1 MKLNELRVEGFGK
14 LESRNIAFDPHFN
27 IVYGPNEAGKSTL
40 TTAIIATLYGVG
52 RKEERDAWRPWSGG
66 KYSTALRYTLD
77 DGRVFEVQRDFEK
90 DPKGVRVYDESGDDV
105 SAELSFGKVVNP
117 GLAHLRIPLEVFLN
131 AACLTQG
138 ASQIDG
144 ARAEKISSSLAQAL
158 DGGPRED
165 AALGA
170 IRRLD
175 EALAAHVGTKRA
187 TINAPLRHLQ
197 DEIAAAETRAVEL
210 RAKLRTLDDL
220 RLRKDAEIRRASELE
235 QALHE
240 HDRRARALR
249 AQMLSSRLEALREI
263 HDDVSALYSDRAHY
277 ADVDDFPSGSPA
289 DLEARHR
296 EWQTAEALAASAT
309 ETAQETRMTLGL
321 EAELTERASD
331 GGSLDEAAFTALQEA
346 AAEATDARIKATFAA
361 AHVQG
366 SRRTIEGGNE
376 LFGAA
381 FATGA
386 IVTLATLVLAI
397 FHNWLAAP
405 IGALALLLFIFAW
418 KKWNRRRDA
427 LRMIA
432 KMERRADSAMAVEKL
447 AAGRVAAVLEPLAVA
462 SIEEL
467 ARRRDRW
474 LVLQERKTSARRNA
488 ERARN
493 ALLGANSA
501 GQAFDALARTLVPP
515 SGSREG
521 DVQAA
526 RVRDARRSAR
536 DGIDMRLSMLEVR
549 RQDVLGNDDEA
560 ALKTELA
567 ELLAAGIQP
576 SGVGGSQ
583 RAFEGERLDLERR
596 HADSR
601 SAAAATE
608 AELRTSESQLEDLA
622 GLDERVQTL
631 REAARKL
638 ERFETA
644 LSVARHR
651 IEDRTREAHQKFARR
666 LTDYASRT
674 FDGITAGRYV
684 DVRVDPTTLAV
695 RVRVPETGAIVDVE
709 RLSAGTREQAYLVV
723 RLAMVRMFAEGIE
736 TAPIVLDDPFAL
748 WDEARIERGLPI
760 LKAAAHDG
768 QLIVFT
774 TSREL
779 ADAASKAGAHRIDL
793 DAAMIREQRRPS
805 LR

>member
-1 MKLNELRVEGFGK
+1 
-14 LESRNIAFDPHFN
+14 
-27 IVYGPNEAGKSTL
+27 
-40 TTAIIATLYGVG
+40 
-52 RKEERDAWRPWSGG
+52 
-66 KYSTALRYTLD
+66 
-77 DGRVFEVQRDFEK
+77 
-90 DPKGVRVYDESGDDV
+90 
-105 SAELSFGKVVNP
+105 
-117 GLAHLRIPLEVFLN
+117 
-131 AACLTQG
+131 
-138 ASQIDG
+138 
-144 ARAEKISSSLAQAL
+144 
-158 DGGPRED
+158 
-165 AALGA
+165 
-170 IRRLD
+170 
-175 EALAAHVGTKRA
+175 
-187 TINAPLRHLQ
+187 
-197 DEIAAAETRAVEL
+197 
-210 RAKLRTLDDL
+210 
-220 RLRKDAEIRRASELE
+220 
-235 QALHE
+235 
-240 HDRRARALR
+240 
-249 AQMLSSRLEALREI
+249 
-263 HDDVSALYSDRAHY
+263 
-277 ADVDDFPSGSPA
+277 
-289 DLEARHR
+289 
-296 EWQTAEALAASAT
+296 
-309 ETAQETRMTLGL
+309 
-321 EAELTERASD
+321 
-331 GGSLDEAAFTALQEA
+331 
-346 AAEATDARIKATFAA
+346 
-361 AHVQG
+361 
-366 SRRTIEGGNE
+366 
-376 LFGAA
+376 
-381 FATGA
+381 
-386 IVTLATLVLAI
+386 
-397 FHNWLAAP
+397 
-405 IGALALLLFIFAW
+405 
-418 KKWNRRRDA
+418 
-427 LRMIA
+427 
-432 KMERRADSAMAVEKL
+432 
-447 AAGRVAAVLEPLAVA
+447 
-462 SIEEL
+462 
-467 ARRRDRW
+467 
-474 LVLQERKTSARRNA
+474 
-488 ERARN
+488 
-493 ALLGANSA
+493 
-501 GQAFDALARTLVPP
+501 
-515 SGSREG
+515 
-521 DVQAA
+521 
-526 RVRDARRSAR
+526 
-536 DGIDMRLSMLEVR
+536 MRLSMLEVR